1 MSDEPIKN
9 DGANAQPKDPSPK
22 RPSKKW
28 PIVVGVVVA
37 VLVVAGAGMW
47 VWHGQPSFCGAICH
61 TPMAEYLETYESTPG
76 QPSVDKAGNEVT
88 NASASWRCPTRT
100 STATP
105 ALTATSR
112 PWTSRF
118 PRA

>member
-9 DGANAQPKDPSPK
+9 DGANAQPKDPSSK

-37 VLVVAGAGMW
+37 VLVVTGAGMW

-76 QPSVDKAGNEVT
+76 
-88 NASASWRCPTRT
+88 
-100 STATP
+100 
-105 ALTATSR
+105 
-112 PWTSRF
+112 
-118 PRA
+118 